1 MQNADDFRPDA
12 TDSRPAAGPGD
23 ATDHPTTR
31 RRFLAATGATA
42 LAGSLAGCAELDF
55 VRGSSAMEYT
65 AEHGTVADAALSE
78 TGYELHELDEEVVT
92 ETFTFAGRN
101 RDVSVTT
108 AIAEY
113 DRGVDLSF
121 VDQRLQAAVFSVVST
136 PSVSVLGR
144 PFNPVAE
151 MDTDELAE
159 RMQDSYENVR
169 NLERDGETTVEVLG
183 EPVEVARFVGE
194 ATLVNGSVS
203 VDIVLHVSEP
213 TAAGDDLVVC
223 VGAYPAAIDDEA
235 AVRTLLEGVEHPGV

>member
-1 MQNADDFRPDA
+1 MNESRGTPTTDGLRDDDR
-12 TDSRPAAGPGD
+12 S
-23 ATDHPTTR
+23 TTR
-31 RRFLAATGATA
+31 RRFLAAAGATA
-42 LAGSLAGCAELDF
+42 VAGSLAGCAELDF
-55 VRGSSAMEYT
+55 VRGSEAMAYA
-65 AEHGTVADAALSE
+65 AEHATVADAALDE
-78 TGYELHELDEEVVT
+78 TGYEFDELDEETVT
-92 ETFTFAGRN
+92 ETFSFAGRR

-113 DRGVDLSF
+113 DRGIDLPF
-121 VDQRLQAAVFSVVST
+121 VGERLRAAVFSVVST

-159 RMQDSYENVR
+159 RMQDRYENVR
-169 NLERDGETTVEVLG
+169 NLERDGEMTVEVLG
-183 EPVEVARFVGE
+183 ESVEVARFVGE

-223 VGAYPAAIDDEA
+223 VGAYPAGIDDEA